1 MQRHCEVLCRTR
13 SLLAELAVVVAAAL
27 ALALVLTLACA
38 LLPASAFAGPGDLD
52 RSFGVDGRVMASLG
66 HAPRDMLLLP
76 GGKFLVAGGRPCH
89 VAGCGFAIARF
100 KANGQLD
107 ESFGSNGRVLT
118 PIPGVVG
125 ISRLARQPDGKLVA
139 VGDAAGQDAWAIARY
154 NADGSLDQ
162 GFASG
167 GVSVLQ
173 TGENSTSAADV
184 IVTASGKLV
193 VAGMLDGAFAVARY
207 NPDGSLDGSFGDGG
221 RVVTPVG
228 SQDSFA
234 RALVELPDGKLLA
247 AGGATPEGPGA
258 QVHDALLRYNV
269 DGSLDESFG
278 TSGVSMGVSGYAN
291 VLVRQPDGK
300 LITAGSSLT
309 RYDADGSVDTS
320 FDTDGASGLVQD
332 IVVEP
337 DGRLLVV
344 GLWRTL
350 RSSLWIVRRLDSNGA
365 TDPSFCLPRKVR
377 KGEAYAGA
385 LRSDGRL
392 LVAGEGTVPGS
403 GYMIRRYLGD
413 GSGACADQAAP
424 LAKMRIPRQRLGRL
438 LSGRL
443 AVDVTVTKPGT
454 ATLRI
459 EPTSRSAKSLRMRR
473 GATLARGSHRFFRGG
488 RGRVELTLSRAAKQR
503 LRAATSVGL
512 RVRLDVADRSG
523 NSSSVARRL
532 TLRR

>member
-1 MQRHCEVLCRTR
+1 MQQRREARCRTR
-13 SLLAELAVVVAAAL
+13 PLVAELAAVGAAAL
-27 ALALVLTLACA
+27 VLACSLALVGAF
-38 LLPASAFAGPGDLD
+38 LPASAAAGPGDLD
-52 RSFGVDGRVMASLG
+52 HSFGVDGRVMAPFG

-76 GGKFLVAGGRPCH
+76 GGKFLVAGGRPCRA
-89 VAGCGFAIARF
+89 AGCGFAIARF

-154 NADGSLDQ
+154 NVDGTLDTS
-162 GFASG
+162 FASG

-173 TGENSTSAADV
+173 TGESRASAADV
-184 IVTASGKLV
+184 IVTAGGKLV
-193 VAGMLDGAFAVARY
+193 VAGMLDGDFAIARY
-207 NPDGSLDGSFGDGG
+207 NPDGSLDSSFGDGG
-221 RVVTPVG
+221 RVVTAVG
-228 SQDSFA
+228 SQGSFA

-247 AGGATPEGPGA
+247 AGGATPDPSGE
-258 QVHDALLRYNV
+258 QVHDALVRFNA
-269 DGSLDESFG
+269 DGSLDGSFG
-278 TSGVSMGVSGYAN
+278 SRGVSIGGAGYAN

-300 LITAGSSLT
+300 LITAGSGLT
-309 RYDADGSVDTS
+309 RYNADGTVDS
-320 FDTDGASGLVQD
+320 GFAADGASGLVQD
-332 IVVEP
+332 VLVRP
-337 DGRLLVV
+337 DGTMLVV

-350 RSSLWIVRRLDSNGA
+350 RSSLWIVRRLNSNGA
-365 TDPSFCLPRKVR
+365 ADASFCLPHTAR

-385 LRSDGRL
+385 LRPDGKL

-413 GSGACADQAAP
+413 GTGACADQVAP
-424 LAKMRIPRQRLGRL
+424 LAKLRIPRQRLGRL
-438 LSGRL
+438 LTGRL
-443 AVDVTVTKPGT
+443 AVDVTVTKAGT
-454 ATLRI
+454 ATLRL
-459 EPTSRSAKSLRMRR
+459 EATSRSAKSLRLRR
-473 GATLARGSHRFFRGG
+473 GATLARGSHRFARGG
-488 RGRVELTLSRAAKQR
+488 RGRLELTLSRAAKQR

-512 RVRLDVADRSG
+512 RVRLVVADRRG